1 MESLRARLD
10 RFIGLVESGQNL
22 EAMQAFYAED
32 ILVFENRDLSRAG
45 RDACIAFERA
55 QLALRPEPPR
65 LRCIKSAVDAKTGV
79 CFIEWVVRFQ
89 SSSGRPMRL
98 EEVAVQKWSE
108 AGITEERFY
117 YDGFVDEGDEG
128 DEEFEGAEADQA

>member
-1 MESLRARLD
+1 MESLRERLE

-32 ILVFENRDLSRAG
+32 VLIFENRELSRAG

-55 QLALRPEPPR
+55 QLARKPEPPR
-65 LRCIKSAVDAKTGV
+65 VRCIKSAADTKTGV

-117 YDGFVDEGDEG
+117 YDGFVDEGDE
-128 DEEFEGAEADQA
+128 DIEALEG